1 MSRKYTNKLLE
12 MIEECLVGKDFV
24 IMACMQYMSEYDV
37 RDMMQCNDLLD
48 EENEEE
54 SDEE

>member
-12 MIEECLVGKDFV
+12 MIEEGLVGKDFV